1 MVSLV
6 YSMAEILSK
15 EVFDT
20 SFIFLRGKK
29 NRSYLDAILLIRPTE
44 RNIFYLKQELQDPS
58 YKSYKI
64 YFTNSCPPHFL
75 RQLAESDRLQR
86 VQCVFEYYA
95 DYCPLGPQLFISNFS
110 QKSGGKKG
118 KDVAISKAPTIDPS
132 YYNEFS
138 NLYAT
143 RSVDAIVA
151 ALLSLRVKPY
161 IRHSANKSDRAR
173 NLARKVQQRISKM
186 SDCFDRRGGARCL
199 LLIMDRHDD
208 PITPLLQQFS
218 YQAMV
223 HELTAKGIRFNRVV
237 MESEEAKYNKDGVKT
252 GMTVKKTEVTM
263 NPMTDMEF
271 FGKHMHEKFTDV
283 IDAFKEATEETK
295 RINAQVQQLRSSGQI
310 ADVQELLTRLP
321 AVKSKERTAK
331 KHSEVLNHLMN
342 KMEDIGLKKLSK
354 TQQEIANPAL
364 GAGASELFR
373 T

>member
-95 DYCPLGPQLFISNFS
+95 DYCALGPELFISNFS
-110 QKSGGKKG
+110 QKAGSKKA

-138 NLYAT
+138 SLY
-143 RSVDAIVA
+143 VVFE
-151 ALLSLRVKPY
+151 RVVFE
-161 IRHSANKSDRAR
+161 REARAR
-173 NLARKVQQRISKM
+173 ISL
-186 SDCFDRRGGARCL
+186 F
-199 LLIMDRHDD
+199 LI
-208 PITPLLQQFS
+208 Q
-218 YQAMV
+218 
-223 HELTAKGIRFNRVV
+223 
-237 MESEEAKYNKDGVKT
+237 
-252 GMTVKKTEVTM
+252 
-263 NPMTDMEF
+263 
-271 FGKHMHEKFTDV
+271 
-283 IDAFKEATEETK
+283 
-295 RINAQVQQLRSSGQI
+295 
-310 ADVQELLTRLP
+310 
-321 AVKSKERTAK
+321 
-331 KHSEVLNHLMN
+331 
-342 KMEDIGLKKLSK
+342 
-354 TQQEIANPAL
+354 
-364 GAGASELFR
+364 
-373 T
+373 